1 MCISPPPH
9 ATGAPEPP
17 QHHPPALPRP
27 CRGLTA
33 GSTIRT
39 GGGEGWSGIREMHII
54 HPPAPQ
60 KMLEKINTVPG
71 HIDLSWQPLSQEPGS
86 FHRGIQ
92 WQCQGVGVANNQQK
106 ECGAFVQLAVASC
119 RSPARIEVN
128 LAESKGLGDGNPAP
142 LTGQFGFI
150 FMRIFS
156 NVMACHGY

>member
-33 GSTIRT
+33 GSKIRT

-60 KMLEKINTVPG
+60 KMPEKINTVPG

-92 WQCQGVGVANNQQK
+92 WHCQGVGVANNQQK
-106 ECGAFVQLAVASC
+106 ECAAIVQMAVASC
-119 RSPARIEVN
+119 RSPQDRG
-128 LAESKGLGDGNPAP
+128 ESCGIQRSGRWEPCSPNGAIWVHLHEDF
-142 LTGQFGFI
+142 Q
-150 FMRIFS
+150 
-156 NVMACHGY
+156 